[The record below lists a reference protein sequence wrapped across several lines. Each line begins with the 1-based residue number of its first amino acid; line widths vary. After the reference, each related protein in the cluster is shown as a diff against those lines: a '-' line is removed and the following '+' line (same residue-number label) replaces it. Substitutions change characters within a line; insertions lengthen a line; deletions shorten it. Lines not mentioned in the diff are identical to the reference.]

1 MKTDMRGEILSRKP
15 GVAVARGATDRKQTE
30 NALRESE
37 ARFRGLS
44 ALSADVY
51 WEQDEQFRFK
61 SFSGAGLTEFEPGR
75 TSRLLGTTRWEADYI
90 NMTPAD
96 WAAHRVLLDSRQSF
110 RDLELCRYGAGGRKC
125 WIRVSGA
132 PVFDASGAFQ
142 GYRGIARN
150 ITERRR
156 AEELRELEH
165 AVTRILAEADS
176 ASAGLQAVFRAVC
189 ETEGFECGRFFRL
202 DEKAD
207 VLRFAE
213 GWSVPDSAV
222 EHFIALSRDR
232 VYRPGE
238 GLSGLAWQTGQPQW
252 SVDVTRDPRTGS
264 GASKTTPRGI
274 GLHGAFVVPVVLGG
288 KAIGVFSFAS
298 RKPRE
303 PEEQL
308 VQAIIAIGRQIGQ
321 FLQRRQA
328 DEQRQILET
337 QLRQAQKMQAIGTLA
352 TGMAHEFN
360 NVLRVILANL
370 ELVRMDLASGL
381 SVRASIDEIDK
392 AGRRA
397 QDFVQEI
404 LAFAAPQTPQRQRL
418 ALGDVVQDTVR
429 LLRATVPSWIQL
441 DVEISPGTPEVL
453 ANATQI
459 HQLLVNLC
467 TNAYQSMN
475 GVSGRI
481 VLGLSDVTLEAAAMR
496 LLPDLQP
503 GHYVHLRV
511 SDSGSGIDPAIRER
525 IFEPFFSTKPVGQG
539 TGLGL
544 AVVRAI
550 VKAHQGAI
558 DVESRPGMGTTFH
571 VYLPAAQEVLAHGAV
586 EEAYNRTH
594 GRDRHVLFLDDNE
607 ALVSATVQSMSRRG
621 FRMSGYTVPE
631 AALDAVRAA
640 PREYDVFVSD
650 HRMPRL
656 SGLDLARELSRIRP
670 DLPII
675 IISGYVDEELQ
686 RAARELGVR
695 RVIYKLH
702 TLDELVDIIDQ
713 VTGVPIS
720 H

>member
-110 RDLELCRYGAGGRKC
+110 RDLELCRYGAGDRKC

-418 ALGDVVQDTVR
+418 ALGDVVQETVR

-481 VLGLSDVTLEAAAMR
+481 VLGLSDVTLESIFSRDTTCICGWLIPEA
-496 LLPDLQP
+496 
-503 GHYVHLRV
+503 
-511 SDSGSGIDPAIRER
+511 GSIRRSESAYSNRFSAPSPSARER
-525 IFEPFFSTKPVGQG
+525 GSDWRSCAQSSRRTKGPSTWKAGPEWERRFTSTCPRRRRFWRTAQSRRLTIARMAG
-539 TGLGL
+539 T
-544 AVVRAI
+544 ATCC
-550 VKAHQGAI
+550 
-558 DVESRPGMGTTFH
+558 SWTTMKRW
-571 VYLPAAQEVLAHGAV
+571 YPRRC
-586 EEAYNRTH
+586 NRCR
-594 GRDRHVLFLDDNE
+594 GV
-607 ALVSATVQSMSRRG
+607 VSA
-621 FRMSGYTVPE
+621 
-631 AALDAVRAA
+631 
-640 PREYDVFVSD
+640 
-650 HRMPRL
+650 
-656 SGLDLARELSRIRP
+656 
-670 DLPII
+670 
-675 IISGYVDEELQ
+675 
-686 RAARELGVR
+686 
-695 RVIYKLH
+695 
-702 TLDELVDIIDQ
+702 
-713 VTGVPIS
+713 
-720 H
+720 

>member
-1 MKTDMRGEILSRKP
+1 MRSEILSRKP
-15 GVAVARGATDRKQTE
+15 GVAVARGTADRKQTE

-44 ALSADVY
+44 ALSADVH
-51 WEQDEQFRFK
+51 WEQDEQFRFT

-75 TSRLLGTTRWEADYI
+75 TNRLLGTTRWEADYI
-90 NMTPAD
+90 NVTPAD
-96 WAAHRVLLDSRQSF
+96 WAAHRALLDSRQAF
-110 RDLELCRYGAGGRKC
+110 RDLELCRYGAAGRKC

-132 PVFDASGAFQ
+132 PVFDASGAFR

-165 AVTRILAEADS
+165 AVTRILADADS

-189 ETEGFECGRFFRL
+189 ETEGFECGRYFRL
-202 DEKAD
+202 DEEAR

-222 EHFIALSRDR
+222 ERFIALSRDR

-238 GLSGLAWQTGQPQW
+238 GLSGLAWQTEQPQW

-264 GASKTTPRGI
+264 GASKTTPGGI
-274 GLHGAFVVPVVLGG
+274 GLHGAFVIPLVVGG
-288 KAIGVFSFAS
+288 KTIGVFSFAS

-308 VQAIIAIGRQIGQ
+308 VQATIAIGRQVGQ
-321 FLQRRQA
+321 FLQRRRA
-328 DEQRQILET
+328 DEQRQILEA
-337 QLRQAQKMQAIGTLA
+337 QLHQAQKMQAIGTLA
-352 TGMAHEFN
+352 TGMSHEFN

-381 SVRASIDEIDK
+381 SVRPSIDEIDK

-404 LAFAAPQTPQRQRL
+404 LAFAAPQAPQRQRL
-418 ALGDVVQDTVR
+418 ALGDVVQETVGS
-429 LLRATVPSWIQL
+429 LRATVPSWIHL
-441 DVEISPGTPEVL
+441 DVEISPGTPEVF

-467 TNAYQSMN
+467 TNAYQAMN

-481 VLGLSDVTLEAAAMR
+481 VLGLSDVTLEAAATR
-496 LLPDLQP
+496 LLPDLLP
-503 GHYVHLRV
+503 GRYVHLRL
-511 SDSGSGIDPAIRER
+511 SDSGSGIDPEIRAR

-544 AVVRAI
+544 AVVHGI

-571 VYLPAAQEVLAHGAV
+571 VYLPAAQEDLAHGAV

-621 FRMSGYTVPE
+621 FRMSGHTVPE

-640 PREYDVFVSD
+640 PRAYDVFVSD
-650 HRMPRL
+650 HKMPRL

-675 IISGYVDEELQ
+675 IVSGYVDEELQ
-686 RAARELGVR
+686 RAARELGAR

-702 TLDELVDIIDQ
+702 TLDELIDTIDQ
-713 VTGVPIS
+713 VTGDSVS